1 MFETLPQIRAA
12 VMTGL
17 SRPEIEGL
25 LGRRLESDE
34 VMEFNKTK
42 AVLKLREADK
52 EKREEQQAK
61 PPALLQE
68 GITPN
73 LRPKLPPLKERYAKE
88 QIEACIEKHYGVVT
102 RICNELDCTYS

>member
-1 MFETLPQIRAA
+1 MFEALPQIRAA

-17 SRPEIEGL
+17 SKPEIEGL

-61 PPALLQE
+61 PPAV
-68 GITPN
+68 GITN
-73 LRPKLPPLKERYAKE
+73 KLAPKLPPLDKRYTRE
-88 QIEACIEKHYGVVT
+88 QLEDCIERQYGIVT
-102 RICNELDCTYS
+102 AICNELDCTYS